1 MRIVAG
7 KYRHRLIDY
16 PEIESTRPTMD
27 KVREALMSALGNE
40 IAGRVVLD
48 LFAGSGALGIESLSR
63 GAEKCYFVDNNQTA
77 VNVIKNNIKKLSVS
91 EETFIYK
98 LSYKDFLDNNQDKK
112 FSLVFLDPPYKQ
124 KEAYS
129 IIVEYLLSKEM
140 LSEDAIIV
148 MESDYEMTQ
157 DLNFKKFKHYKY
169 GIVHVNIFWR

>member
-91 EETFIYK
+91 EETHIYK

-124 KEAYS
+124 KEVYS

-148 MESDYEMTQ
+148 MESDYEMKP

>member
-40 IAGRVVLD
+40 IVGRVVLD

-91 EETFIYK
+91 EETHIYK

>member
-27 KVREALMSALGNE
+27 KVREALMSAIGNE
-40 IAGRVVLD
+40 INGKVVLD

-63 GAEKCYFVDNNQTA
+63 GAKKCYFVDNNQTA
-77 VNVIKNNIKKLSVS
+77 VNVIKNNIKKISIS
-91 EETFIYK
+91 EETYIYK
-98 LSYKDFLDNNQDKK
+98 LSYKDFLESNQDKK

-124 KEAYS
+124 KDAYT
-129 IIVEYLLSKEM
+129 ITIEYLLSKEM
-140 LSEDAIIV
+140 LTDDAIIV
-148 MESDYEMTQ
+148 MESDFEMEPNS
-157 DLNFKKFKHYKY
+157 NFKKFKHYKY